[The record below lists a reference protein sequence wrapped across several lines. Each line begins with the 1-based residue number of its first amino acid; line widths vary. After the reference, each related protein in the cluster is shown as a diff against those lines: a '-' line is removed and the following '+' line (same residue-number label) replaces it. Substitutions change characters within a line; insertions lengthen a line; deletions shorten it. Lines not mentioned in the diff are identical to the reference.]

1 MANRPSVTFTA
12 EMPSRRSPLDPS
24 GLTSRN
30 PGVSTTTVHVRPTGI
45 EPRGPPF
52 ASSLTNT
59 SPSPPRVTPG
69 APGASPLR
77 KSGSGPGGAGCGRV
91 QAAPPPATSRLTS
104 PRLAQCRV
112 QLCDGEVDI
121 GIAVCAGDEAG
132 LERRGGEEHA
142 TRERGPVPAREQ
154 RRVRGLRLREV
165 ANGAGGEVHP
175 PQRARVSARDGDP
188 PPARGVPYTR
198 DQSRGSPL
206 QRLLE
211 PPPPRLPPRDE
222 PPPPPPPPAPPYAPR
237 ATRPPRIFPR
247 VVKSGRMCGRCCAPP
262 AATRNPVI
270 TSSKI
275 SSAPWRSHSRR
286 RVAWKSASG
295 AMKPELPM

>member
-1 MANRPSVTFTA
+1 MANRPSLTFTA

-45 EPRGPPF
+45 EPRGSPF
-52 ASSLTNT
+52 ASSLTNS
-59 SPSPPRVTPG
+59 SPSPPIVTPG
-69 APGASPLR
+69 APATRPTRS
-77 KSGSGPGGAGCGRV
+77 SGSVPGVTGCGRA
-91 QAAPPPATSRLTS
+91 QALPPPATSRLTS

-142 TRERGPVPAREQ
+142 TRHRCPGPAREQ
-154 RRVRGLRLREV
+154 RRARGLLRREV
-165 ANGAGGEVHP
+165 ANGPGSEVPP

-206 QRLLE
+206 ERLVE
-211 PPPPRLPPRDE
+211 PRPLGLAQRDE
-222 PPPPPPPPAPPYAPR
+222 
-237 ATRPPRIFPR
+237 
-247 VVKSGRMCGRCCAPP
+247 
-262 AATRNPVI
+262 
-270 TSSKI
+270 
-275 SSAPWRSHSRR
+275 SRR
-286 RVAWKSASG
+286 HRHRA
-295 AMKPELPM
+295 